1 MVRGNRKVLP
11 CPSGSIRGDPWALRM
26 VASDDFASGS
36 HLYHEQRKFAQAL
49 VYYRKVIRAARRA
62 IMHGDLRYFVVY
74 WMRAGDQV
82 VSAFGNSRYG
92 ATIRRTSGSQRPR
105 RAATK
110 RPRCLTCHARV
121 RR

>member
-26 VASDDFASGS
+26 VASDDFASGA

-62 IMHGDLRYFVVY
+62 IMHGDLRCFVVY
-74 WMRAGDQV
+74 WMRLGIKLCLRSATVVMAPPYAG
-82 VSAFGNSRYG
+82 
-92 ATIRRTSGSQRPR
+92 PR
-105 RAATK
+105 VPSDRAV
-110 RPRCLTCHARV
+110 PPPSVHAA
-121 RR
+121 